1 VSADDRPSAAPAQS
15 RLSDERRQKFR
26 RRLRRLRRPAWLGTI
41 RRTTPLS
48 DAWGFDRGTPV
59 DRYYIEH
66 FLAQERHRIR
76 GRVLEVADSRYT
88 LRFGSGVE
96 RGDVL
101 DIDASNPA
109 ATLVADLSQAD
120 ALPADAFDCF
130 ILTQTLQYV
139 FDLRAAIQHVHRL
152 LRPGGSVLCTVPAV
166 SRIGRRYLETEH
178 WRFTTA
184 SATRLFQDAFG
195 DGVVDVRARGNVLA
209 CVAFLMGMAS
219 EELSARE
226 LDSDDVFFPLVVT
239 ISAIKAQSSS

>member
-1 VSADDRPSAAPAQS
+1 VSADDRQSAVSARS
-15 RLSDERRQKFR
+15 RLSDERRQRFR

-96 RGDVL
+96 RGDIL
-101 DIDASNPA
+101 DIDASNTA
-109 ATLVADLSQAD
+109 ATFVTDLAQAD

-139 FDLRAAIQHVHRL
+139 FDLQAAIRHVHRV

-184 SATRLFQDAFG
+184 SAARLFAEAFP
-195 DGVVDVRARGNVLA
+195 DGTVDVRARGNVLT

-226 LDSDDVFFPLVVT
+226 LESDDLFFPLVVT
-239 ISAIKAQSSS
+239 ISASKARSSS